1 MIKIP
6 FSLGWERAIGQ
17 SKEFW
22 LGNDN
27 PRVKVDLPDDFIIN
41 QPRTAEAVGGASTG
55 YFTGGRAV
63 YTKCFEAPAE
73 WSDKTVVLDIDG
85 AYMNAEVTM
94 NGEALGVHPYG
105 YTRW

>member
-1 MIKIP
+1 MVKIP

-55 YFTGGRAV
+55 YFPGGRAV

-94 NGEALGVHPYG
+94 NGEALGVHP
-105 YTRW
+105 

>member
-1 MIKIP
+1 M
-6 FSLGWERAIGQ
+6 
-17 SKEFW
+17 
-22 LGNDN
+22 
-27 PRVKVDLPDDFIIN
+27 DLPDDFIIN

-55 YFTGGRAV
+55 YFPGGRAV

-105 YTRW
+105 